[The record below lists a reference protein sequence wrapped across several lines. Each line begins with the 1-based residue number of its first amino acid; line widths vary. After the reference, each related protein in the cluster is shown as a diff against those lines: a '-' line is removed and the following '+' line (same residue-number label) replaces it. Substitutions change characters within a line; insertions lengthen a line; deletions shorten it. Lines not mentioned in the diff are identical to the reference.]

1 MKKRTVLFYDFR
13 CAILF
18 LTGAAFLTSG
28 VTGVAAIAKEISTD
42 KNVEQVCE
50 LSDDYKK
57 TVEYDFKTL
66 DEQKNNGEI
75 TTLEHAKKYNNINSI
90 NYKRDV
96 VVKLDDVDEPTKKEL
111 KSDIKAS
118 KVLLATALTSM
129 GTTVSG
135 MATMGAIMAIDKKR
149 ECGY

>member
-28 VTGVAAIAKEISTD
+28 VTGVAAIAKEISTND
-42 KNVEQVCE
+42 NVEQVCE

-66 DEQKNNGEI
+66 DEQKNSGEI
-75 TTLEHAKKYNNINSI
+75 TTLEHAKKYNNIDSI

-96 VVKLDDVDEPTKKEL
+96 VVKLDDVDEQTKKEL
-111 KSDIKAS
+111 KSDINTC
-118 KVLLATALTSM
+118 KVLKPITLTSL
-129 GTTVSG
+129 G
-135 MATMGAIMAIDKKR
+135 ATIAGFSTMCAIMAIDKKR